1 MAIKFTGENAP
12 IVLFDMINRGAKPKL
27 VHEMGR
33 SIEKDYDYE
42 KAIAL
47 EKFMRDK
54 KWSNGQATIAMITV
68 LALGVADLDGDAAGV
83 RESLTV
89 ALVTHMWAMI
99 SSFDERKERKGK
111 EPEVVDEATRI
122 YFLFPSSEKAALFAE
137 RAMAMLTGDSASP
150 LHAKSVGPFARVTSE
165 LCRNRLFVDDLR
177 MAADVFGG
185 QAVSKGRT
193 SWKVH

>member
-12 IVLFDMINRGAKPKL
+12 IVVFDMINRGAKPKL

-42 KAIAL
+42 KAVAL

-54 KWSNGQATIAMITV
+54 KWSNGQMTIAMI
-68 LALGVADLDGDAAGV
+68 
-83 RESLTV
+83 
-89 ALVTHMWAMI
+89 
-99 SSFDERKERKGK
+99 
-111 EPEVVDEATRI
+111 
-122 YFLFPSSEKAALFAE
+122 
-137 RAMAMLTGDSASP
+137 
-150 LHAKSVGPFARVTSE
+150 SE